1 MKNILF
7 GLISVLFVLPSTGW
21 SAEDEE
27 PAKKSSAYISLGSPM
42 ILNLTSQKGRLT
54 FLQLQ
59 ADVLVS
65 DDSDENEIKIHI
77 PAIRHELIVLLSE
90 QAASDMKSPVKRE
103 EIRKIAT
110 ANVQE
115 RIKEL
120 ANLENVG
127 EILFSNFLVQ

>member
-7 GLISVLFVLPSTGW
+7 GLISILIVLPSIGW
-21 SAEDEE
+21 SVEDEE
-27 PAKKSSAYISLGSPM
+27 STKKSSAYISLGTPM

-65 DDSDENEIKIHI
+65 DDSVKDEIKIHI

-90 QAASDMKSPVKRE
+90 QAESDMKSPVKRE

-120 ANLENVG
+120 ANVENMG

>member
-1 MKNILF
+1 MKKILF
-7 GLISVLFVLPSTGW
+7 SLFALLLVFPSISWTADG
-21 SAEDEE
+21 DEK
-27 PAKKSSAYISLGSPM
+27 AVKQSSAYISLGSPM
-42 ILNLTSQKGRLT
+42 VLNLTSQKNRLT

-65 DDSDENEIKIHI
+65 DDSVEEIKIHI

-90 QAASDMKSPVKRE
+90 QPALDMKSPIKRE

-110 ANVQE
+110 ANVQQ

-120 ANLENVG
+120 TNTEGIG

>member
-1 MKNILF
+1 MKKILF
-7 GLISVLFVLPSTGW
+7 SLFSLLLVFPSISWTADG
-21 SAEDEE
+21 DEK
-27 PAKKSSAYISLGSPM
+27 AVKQSSAYISLGSPM
-42 ILNLTSQKGRLT
+42 VLNLTSQKNRLT

-65 DDSDENEIKIHI
+65 DDSVEEIKIHI

-90 QAASDMKSPVKRE
+90 QPALDMKSPIKRE

-110 ANVQE
+110 ANVQQ

-120 ANLENVG
+120 TNTEGIG